1 MAISEWTDQNLAEVI
16 IIGGMVFCALSVRF
30 TMFSFISSESL
41 LFALEGRVRPIF
53 YDFRRQ
59 ELKDRESR
67 NLFVLLLFRS

>member
-41 LFALEGRVRPIF
+41 LFALEGRARRIF
-53 YDFRRQ
+53 YMIFDYVKSLRTER
-59 ELKDRESR
+59 
-67 NLFVLLLFRS
+67 V